1 MPSFFKR
8 NKSLV
13 VLSILIF
20 LQLVLIS
27 IQVPLGERENYFE
40 KAVFVV
46 FSPLQHG
53 IVSFFQGI
61 GAFWEG
67 YFSLRKAHKQNEE
80 MRREIFSLSQENR
93 LLRNA
98 LEQYKSENEIDEF
111 LGEMYPNILHA
122 RVVGLDAS
130 NYYKSVMINR
140 GSLNGVEKNMV
151 VLDKFGNLV
160 GRVIGPISLNE
171 ARVQLITDK
180 DCGVSVFTEK
190 EKVLGIL
197 SGDGKGSCRLEHVV
211 STDEDVSVG
220 ENLYTTGYDSI
231 FLPGINVGRILSI
244 TPTADLFKSVAVKP
258 YFEFRNLDQLAVI
271 RMPAKDIFK

>member
-1 MPSFFKR
+1 MLSFFKK
-8 NKSLV
+8 NKNLV

-27 IQVPLGERENYFE
+27 IQVPFGERENYFE

-61 GAFWEG
+61 GGFWKE
-67 YFSLRKAHKQNEE
+67 YFSLREAHDQNEE
-80 MRREIFSLSQENR
+80 MRREMFSLSQENR

-98 LEQYKSENEIDEF
+98 LEHYKNEKEIEAF
-111 LGEMYPNILHA
+111 LGEMHQNILHA
-122 RVVGLDAS
+122 RVVGIDAS
-130 NYYKSVMINR
+130 NYFKSVMINR
-140 GSLNGVEKNMV
+140 GSLDGIKKNMV

-160 GRVIGPISLNE
+160 GRVIGPIALKE
-171 ARVQLITDK
+171 ARVQLITDN

-197 SGDGKGSCRLEHVV
+197 SGDGKGSCKLEHVE
-211 STDEDVSVG
+211 STDENVSEG

-231 FLPGINVGRILSI
+231 FPPGINVGQIVSI
-244 TPTADLFKSVAVKP
+244 TPTSHLFKEVSVRP
-258 YFEFRNLDQLAVI
+258 YFEFRHLDQLAVI
-271 RMPAKDIFK
+271 RIQAKNIF